1 MSLVVGSVVFVA
13 LLAVAV
19 GASWLVQPA
28 RGVVDERLLRYG
40 SRQPSWKEL
49 AEAEQQRAPK
59 GSSALT
65 EAVTRRME
73 KAVANRG
80 FAQQIALDLAR
91 ANLKLTVSEYL
102 ILGAILALSTTAVA
116 SLISRSVLV
125 GAVFGLASLYLPR
138 WYVSSREKKRVAAFN
153 AQLGDTIGI
162 MANSLRSGYSLLQAM
177 DLVARETPAP
187 MGEEFGR
194 VVREVGLGLS
204 PEAALENLVRRIAS
218 DDLDLMVT
226 AIKVQHEVGGNLSR
240 ILDTIGNTIRER
252 VRIKGEI
259 KVLTAQQSMAGYII
273 SGLPLALAGVLL
285 LLNPS
290 YILKLFT
297 PGWTLCLPICG
308 GVGIVLGF
316 LIMRRIVAIE
326 V

>member
-1 MSLVVGSVVFVA
+1 MSFLLSAAAFVA
-13 LLAVAV
+13 VLTIAV
-19 GASWLVQPA
+19 GAAWALQTPRSPIA
-28 RGVVDERLLRYG
+28 DRLARYG
-40 SRQPSWKEL
+40 GRRTAGQGEDNETEVESR
-49 AEAEQQRAPK
+49 RRNAP
-59 GSSALT
+59 LT
-65 EAVTRRME
+65 DAVTRTVER
-73 KAVANRG
+73 AVANKG

-102 ILGAILALSTTAVA
+102 VISGMLVVATIAATA
-116 SLISRSVLV
+116 LISRSLLV
-125 GAVFGLASLYLPR
+125 GSIFGLASLYLPR
-138 WYVSSREKKRVAAFN
+138 RFVKSRERKRVTAFN
-153 AQLGDTIGI
+153 TQLADTIGI

-177 DLVARETPAP
+177 ELVARETPPP

-194 VVREVGLGLS
+194 VVREVGLGLT
-204 PEAALENLVRRIAS
+204 PERALENLLRRINS

-259 KVLTAQQSMAGYII
+259 KVLTAQQSLAGYII
-273 SGLPLALAGVLL
+273 AGLPLVLAGVLL

-290 YILKLFT
+290 YMMKLFT
-297 PGWTLCLPICG
+297 PGWYILMPIIG
-308 GVGIVLGF
+308 AINMVVGFI
-316 LIMRRIVAIE
+316 IIRRIVAIE

>member
-1 MSLVVGSVVFVA
+1 MAAFVA
-13 LLAVAV
+13 LLMVAV
-19 GASWLVQPA
+19 GVAWAIQPSRGLVE
-28 RGVVDERLLRYG
+28 DRLARYG
-40 SRQPSWKEL
+40 SRHSTGPEG
-49 AEAEQQRAPK
+49 AREEGARPR
-59 GSSALT
+59 SSPLT
-65 EAVTRRME
+65 DAVTRTVER
-73 KAVANRG
+73 AVANKG

-102 ILGAILALSTTAVA
+102 IITVAVVLVTVAVTA
-116 SLISRSVLV
+116 LISRGVLV
-125 GAVFGLASLYLPR
+125 GCLFGLASLYMPR
-138 WYVSSREKKRVAAFN
+138 WYVRSRERKRVAAFN
-153 AQLGDTIGI
+153 AQLADTIGI

-177 DLVARETPAP
+177 DLVARETPPP

-194 VVREVGLGLS
+194 VVLEVGLGLT
-204 PEAALENLVRRIAS
+204 PERALENLVRRINS

-273 SGLPLALAGVLL
+273 AGLPLALTGVLL

-290 YILKLFT
+290 YVMKLFT
-297 PGWTLCLPICG
+297 PGWYIIMPICG
-308 GVGIVLGF
+308 GLGIVLGF
-316 LIMRRIVAIE
+316 VTIRRIVSIE

>member
-1 MSLVVGSVVFVA
+1 MPYLLSIVSFAA
-13 LLAVAV
+13 LLLVAV
-19 GASWLVQPA
+19 GLAWAIQPS
-28 RGVVDERLLRYG
+28 RGLISDRLARYG
-40 SRQPSWKEL
+40 SRQVGGRDS
-49 AEAEQQRAPK
+49 AEHEERQRNAPI
-59 GSSALT
+59 T
-65 EAVTRRME
+65 DAVTRTME
-73 KAVANRG
+73 RAVANKG

-91 ANLKLTVSEYL
+91 ADLKLTVSEYL
-102 ILGAILALSTTAVA
+102 LATFLVALVTTTLA
-116 SLISRSVLV
+116 SLISRSFLV
-125 GAVFGLASLYLPR
+125 GCIFGLASMYFPR
-138 WYVSSREKKRVAAFN
+138 WYVRNRERKRVIAFN
-153 AQLGDTIGI
+153 DQLADTIGI

-177 DLVARETPAP
+177 ELVARETPPP

-194 VVREVGLGLS
+194 VVREVGLGLA
-204 PEAALENLVRRIAS
+204 PEKALENLVRRINS

-273 SGLPLALAGVLL
+273 AGLPLALTGVLL

-290 YILKLFT
+290 YIMKLFM
-297 PGWTLCLPICG
+297 PGWYILMPICG
-308 GVGIVLGF
+308 GLGILLGF
-316 LIMRRIVAIE
+316 IAIRKIVAIE

>member
-1 MSLVVGSVVFVA
+1 MALILGIGAFLGLLLIVLGISWVA
-13 LLAVAV
+13 R
-19 GASWLVQPA
+19 PE
-28 RGVVDERLLRYG
+28 RGVIDDRLSRYG
-40 SRQPSWKEL
+40 SRQPTWKEL
-49 AEAEQQRAPK
+49 AEANQRQRNAPI
-59 GSSALT
+59 T
-65 EAVTRRME
+65 DAVTRTVER
-73 KAVANRG
+73 AVANRG
-80 FAQQIALDLAR
+80 FAQQISLDLAR

-102 ILGAILALSTTAVA
+102 VVSLILAVITALLA
-116 SLISRSVLV
+116 SLISGTLV
-125 GAVFGLASLYLPR
+125 AGLLFGLTSLYLPR
-138 WYVSSREKKRVAAFN
+138 WYVRSREHKRLAAFSG
-153 AQLGDTIGI
+153 QLGDTVGI

-177 DLVARETPAP
+177 ELVARETPAP

-204 PEAALENLVRRIAS
+204 PERALENLVRRIAS

-240 ILDTIGNTIRER
+240 ILDTIGTTIRER

-285 LLNPS
+285 LLNPT
-290 YILKLFT
+290 YIMKLFS
-297 PGWTLCLPICG
+297 PGWYMVMPICG
-308 GVGIVLGF
+308 GLGIVLGF
-316 LIMRRIVAIE
+316 IAIRRIVAIE

>member
-1 MSLVVGSVVFVA
+1 MIAAG
-13 LLAVAV
+13 LAWAI
-19 GASWLVQPA
+19 QPT
-28 RGVVDERLLRYG
+28 RTLIGDRLAQYG
-40 SRQPSWKEL
+40 SRQPGRREL
-49 AEAEQQRAPK
+49 GEVEEPRQRNAP
-59 GSSALT
+59 LT
-65 EAVTRRME
+65 DAVTRTME
-73 KAVANRG
+73 KAVANKG

-102 ILGAILALSTTAVA
+102 MITATVVLVTVALTAM
-116 SLISRSVLV
+116 ISRSLPV
-125 GAVFGLASLYLPR
+125 GFIFGLASLYLPR
-138 WYVSSREKKRVAAFN
+138 WYVGSRERRRVTAFN
-153 AQLGDTIGI
+153 GQLADTIGI

-177 DLVARETPAP
+177 ELVARETPSP

-194 VVREVGLGLS
+194 VVREVGLGLT
-204 PEAALENLVRRIAS
+204 PERALENLVRRINS

-226 AIKVQHEVGGNLSR
+226 AIKVQHEVGGNLST

-273 SGLPLALAGVLL
+273 SGLPLALTGVLL

-290 YILKLFT
+290 YIMKLFT
-297 PGWTLCLPICG
+297 PGWYILMPICG
-308 GVGIVLGF
+308 GLGIVLGF
-316 LIMRRIVAIE
+316 IVIRRIVAIE